1 MGLETFNLAAFEAAT
16 GAARAAMAAD
26 LDRQCRET
34 GFLVISDHGVDPEV
48 IAAQWDAVNRFFAQ
62 DAVAKQAAAPLA
74 PGAPYGYLG
83 PDQEALARSRGEE
96 TPPDLKESFS
106 GRPVQPVPEGLDD
119 AAAAFMSAETP
130 WPDVLGFEAA
140 WRAYYAALEDLAARI
155 MVAFA
160 EALSLPSAFFA
171 PHHQNPISALRALHY
186 PATGKVAED
195 NQQRA
200 GAHTDYG
207 TLTILLPQ
215 TGAPGLQ
222 IKRGDDWI
230 DVTAPAGTFVINIGD
245 LMERWTADRWVST
258 LHRVVA
264 RPNQPARKSLAFF
277 LQPDW
282 SVEIAPL
289 DGSDT
294 YKPIASGPYLMQKFH
309 AATGDDA

>member
-1 MGLETFNLAAFEAAT
+1 MSLEMFDLAEFEAAT
-16 GAARAAMAAD
+16 GATRAAMATTV
-26 LDRQCRET
+26 DRLCRET
-34 GFLVISDHGVDPEV
+34 GFLVVTGHGVDPAV
-48 IAAQWDAVNRFFAQ
+48 IAAQWDAVRRFFAQ
-62 DAVAKQAAAPLA
+62 DAEAKQASSPA

-83 PDQEALARSRGEE
+83 PDQEALARSKGVD

-106 GRPVQPVPEGLDD
+106 GRPQQAAPEGAD
-119 AAAAFMSAETP
+119 AAGIAFSTAVTP
-130 WPDVLGFEAA
+130 WPDVPGFKEA
-140 WRAYYAALEDLAARI
+140 WHAYCAALEDLAARI

-160 EALSLPSAFFA
+160 EALGLPSDHFA
-171 PHHQNPISALRALHY
+171 PFHRDPISALRALHY
-186 PATGKVAED
+186 PATGEVAED

-215 TGAPGLQ
+215 AGAPGLQ
-222 IKRGDDWI
+222 IKQGDTWI
-230 DVTAPAGTFVINIGD
+230 DVTAPEGAFVINIGD

-264 RPNQPARKSLAFF
+264 RPNQPARLSLAFF

-282 SVEIAPL
+282 QAEITPL

-294 YKPIASGPYLMQKFH
+294 YGPVASGPYLMQKFH
-309 AATGDDA
+309 AAAGGGS